1 LTEDDGLNYGYEQAP
16 DYVFEA
22 DKTPTEVITAPV
34 TTELPAPE
42 QQDLPPVADV
52 DLTEENIVP
61 ESVERPPATQEEVD
75 ALIDSGLT
83 EDAGTDYG
91 YEQAPDLTPDIIEKL
106 PEAVEPPAKD
116 EISDL
121 VDSGLV
127 EDAGTDYGYEQ
138 AAPEE
143 VVAPV
148 DTGLTEDD
156 ALPPPPVTNVNL
168 AEENIVPES
177 VERTPTTQD
186 EVDALIDSGLV
197 EQPPS
202 FVADYNLS
210 TEKDPLGIQ
219 ASPPAYVFN
228 PDGSVNYE
236 LADTQSGLGLQ
247 IPETPNLDS
256 MGGGQGL
263 TAPAFGKPDGTVSE
277 EGVFYDYNPLT
288 GNVAPKTPPVQI
300 SSGARPAPV
309 QRPALIRRRPT
320 QANTL
325 DDLMSMM
332 QGAPV
337 TSDDQE
343 ELIKL
348 VKASPYFDIRSP
360 LDIGF
365 FDVPTNQDPVKMA
378 EGGYMDIL
386 FPKTQLT
393 MDEILQILEGKY
405 HG

>member
-1 LTEDDGLNYGYEQAP
+1 MVETPAPPVEETLVETPAPPVESSVPTAPDSGESLSEVVVYPPEDDL
-16 DYVFEA
+16 
-22 DKTPTEVITAPV
+22 
-34 TTELPAPE
+34 
-42 QQDLPPVADV
+42 
-52 DLTEENIVP
+52 
-61 ESVERPPATQEEVD
+61 
-75 ALIDSGLT
+75 
-83 EDAGTDYG
+83 
-91 YEQAPDLTPDIIEKL
+91 
-106 PEAVEPPAKD
+106 EP
-116 EISDL
+116 
-121 VDSGLV
+121 
-127 EDAGTDYGYEQ
+127 
-138 AAPEE
+138 
-143 VVAPV
+143 
-148 DTGLTEDD
+148 
-156 ALPPPPVTNVNL
+156 
-168 AEENIVPES
+168 
-177 VERTPTTQD
+177 
-186 EVDALIDSGLV
+186 LIDSGLV

-210 TEKDPLGIQ
+210 TGKDPFGLDP
-219 ASPPAYVFN
+219 S
-228 PDGSVNYE
+228 S
-236 LADTQSGLGLQ
+236 SGLGLQ
-247 IPETPNLDS
+247 KPESPNLES

-263 TAPAFGKPDGTVSE
+263 TAPAAGEPGGTVSE

-288 GNVAPKTPPVQI
+288 GNVVPRIPPVKI
-300 SSGARPAPV
+300 SSGAKPAPI
-309 QRPALIRRRPT
+309 QRRPT

-365 FDVPTNQDPVKMA
+365 FDAPTNQDPVKMA